1 MSPLLRSAF
10 PFAMLTLAATA
21 QDRPAIGAIRWDAW
35 MQGSNV
41 TRAVEKTL
49 SPSKYH
55 FRVPF
60 FGQRTAAGGVT
71 FPVYTQE
78 IFDAELRY
86 AKAGGVDY
94 FAYCT
99 YPTTDGMYRG
109 LEYHKASR
117 LRDQVKF
124 CLLMHQSMLKSWPDE
139 VKLVVSWLKEPNYH
153 KTPDGRPV
161 IFAFE
166 SSIQKVKGR
175 VDELAAAAEAAGLKR
190 PYFAWMGWN
199 PVQAYGPMRDFHFDA
214 FSAYAKGASG
224 HDRFID
230 FASEIRNGYWE
241 AAAAVD
247 LQVIPFAS
255 CGWDR
260 RCRDENPPSW
270 DKGKVAVA
278 NADAN
283 PFTRPTAAELAD
295 HVKSALDWASENR
308 ELVPAKSLIMYA
320 WNEHDEGGWL
330 CPTWGEGGRTNT
342 DRLDALAAMLKTYRA
357 PPAKARQG
365 AAKVERMPLEGLVL
379 WLDGSNPKGLSQ
391 TAQNPRFLDLS
402 GKGND
407 GNAEG
412 DVRVVRFAGGKAAL
426 RIGMGGYID
435 VPGVSTREGL
445 TVFLVAQK
453 TTKGGDPQARLASAY
468 IAGNADWKAPS
479 WCLALGREN
488 DPFPPTLTMKSLTG
502 VQTRGLRLGREMHTE
517 NSKFTGDIAEVIL
530 YDRVLSGAETIFMR
544 NLLEK
549 KWSTGSSWG
558 DEQK

>member
-1 MSPLLRSAF
+1 
-10 PFAMLTLAATA
+10 
-21 QDRPAIGAIRWDAW
+21 
-35 MQGSNV
+35 V

-60 FGQRTAAGGVT
+60 FGQRTAAGGVA
-71 FPVYTQE
+71 FPAYTQE
-78 IFDAELRY
+78 IFDQELRY

-124 CLLMHQSMLKSWPDE
+124 CLLMHQPMLRSWPDE

-199 PVQAYGPMRDFHFDA
+199 PVQDSSLIRDFRFDA
-214 FSAYAKGASG
+214 CSAYAKGATG
-224 HDRFID
+224 HERFVD
-230 FASEIRNGYWE
+230 FASNIRSSFWE
-241 AAAAVD
+241 AAAGID
-247 LQVIPFAS
+247 LPVIPFVS
-255 CGWDR
+255 SGWDR
-260 RCRDENPPSW
+260 RCRDENPVPW
-270 DKGKVAVA
+270 DRGIVALA

-283 PFTRPTAAELAD
+283 PFARPTASELAT

-308 ELVPAKSLIMYA
+308 ELVPAQSLIMYA
-320 WNEHDEGGWL
+320 WNEHDEGGWV

-342 DRLDALAAMLKTYRA
+342 DRLDALATMLKTYRA
-357 PPAKARQG
+357 PPAKARQS
-365 AAKVERMPLEGLVL
+365 AAKVERMPMEGLVL
-379 WLDGSNPKGLSQ
+379 WLDASNPKGLSQ
-391 TAQNPRFLDLS
+391 TAQTLRLLDLS

-407 GNAEG
+407 GKAMG
-412 DVRVVRFAGGKAAL
+412 DVRLARFAGGRAAL
-426 RIGMGGYID
+426 RIGAGGFID
-435 VPGVSTREGL
+435 APGVSTEGGV
-445 TVFLVAQK
+445 TVFIVAQK
-453 TTKGGDPQARLASAY
+453 LAKGGDPQARLVSAY
-468 IAGNADWKAPS
+468 VAHNVDWKAPS
-479 WCLALGREN
+479 WCIALGRET
-488 DPFPPTLTMKSLTG
+488 DPFPPMLTMKTLTG
-502 VQTRGLRLGREMHTE
+502 VQTRGLRLGKEMHTE
-517 NSKFTGDIAEVIL
+517 SSKFTGDIAELIL

-544 NLLEK
+544 NMLEK
-549 KWSTGSSWG
+549 KWNTGGSWG
-558 DEQK
+558 EEQK